1 MNYPHSETTRTL
13 DRKRWWALFVL
24 LLGTFMVILD
34 SFIVTVANP
43 TIQEQ
48 LHASTTQIQFI
59 VASYVLSY
67 AVLLIAGARLGDW
80 QGRKRMFLVG
90 MGIFIVASAL
100 CGIPMSGGFLI
111 FSRVIQGIGAAILI
125 PQVLK
130 ETPSVLKWGATLLIK
145 KQKKELNTKSYHVN
159 DSQS

>member
-1 MNYPHSETTRTL
+1 MLPFLRSRS
-13 DRKRWWALFVL
+13 K
-24 LLGTFMVILD
+24 
-34 SFIVTVANP
+34 
-43 TIQEQ
+43 Q

-100 CGIPMSGGFLI
+100 CGISMSGGFLI

-125 PQVLK
+125 PQVLSIIQVIFPPEERGK
-130 ETPSVLKWGATLLIK
+130 AIGFYGAVWDK
-145 KQKKELNTKSYHVN
+145 
-159 DSQS
+159 DSLGPR

>member
-1 MNYPHSETTRTL
+1 MNYTHSEKTRTL
-13 DRKRWWALFVL
+13 DTKRWWALFVL
-24 LLGTFMVILD
+24 LLGTIMVILD
-34 SFIVTVANP
+34 SFIVNVAIP

-48 LHASTTQIQFI
+48 LHASTTHIQFI

-100 CGIPMSGGFLI
+100 CRFSLSAGRQPM
-111 FSRVIQGIGAAILI
+111 
-125 PQVLK
+125 
-130 ETPSVLKWGATLLIK
+130 
-145 KQKKELNTKSYHVN
+145 H
-159 DSQS
+159 